1 MRYTK
6 HTPIKPNSPLTIG
19 NFKIDKYL
27 IMLET
32 FAVDN
37 LHSASDKI
45 YFQLLLE
52 LMQLRKLNEPI
63 PVLLLN
69 LNIPKNVV
77 VPEIWV
83 LPKIYLN

>member
-6 HTPIKPNSPLTIG
+6 HTPIRPNSLLTIG

-37 LHSASDKI
+37 LHSESDKI

-69 LNIPKNVV
+69 LNMPKNVT